1 MYWYLIHTKP
11 RQEKRALENLERQG
25 YECYLPV
32 LPTEKIQQKLVA
44 VVDEPLFPRYLFIH
58 LDSSQS
64 GKSWSPIRSTIGVS
78 RLVTF
83 GIEPARVDQQLID
96 LLRVNGDLIASQP
109 QRLFDKGDQVMMTEG
124 PFAGMEAIYQ
134 MSNGEGRAMVLI
146 ELMSRPV
153 KVAVAPIGL
162 RKVG

>member
-25 YECYLPV
+25 YECYLPL

-64 GKSWSPIRSTIGVS
+64 GKSWIPIRSTIGVS

-83 GIEPARVDQQLID
+83 GMEPAKVDQGLID
-96 LLRVNGDLIASQP
+96 LLRVNGDQIAAQP
-109 QRLFDKGDQVMMTEG
+109 QRLFNKGEKVMVTEG
-124 PFAGMEAIYQ
+124 PFAGIEAIYQ

-153 KVAVAPIGL
+153 KVAIAPAGL

>member
-25 YECYLPV
+25 YECYLPL

-58 LDSSQS
+58 LDNSQS
-64 GKSWSPIRSTIGVS
+64 GKSWIPIRSTIGVS
-78 RLVTF
+78 RLVSF
-83 GIEPARVDQQLID
+83 GMEPAKVDQGLID
-96 LLRVNGDLIASQP
+96 LLRVNGDQIAAQP
-109 QRLFDKGDQVMMTEG
+109 QRLFNKGEKVMVTEG
-124 PFAGMEAIYQ
+124 PFTGIEAIYQ

-153 KVAVAPIGL
+153 KVAIAPAGL